1 MNEELANF
9 LNTSD
14 LNLLW
19 EARNSISSVNQTDE
33 TEIIK
38 ILDEWANL
46 QAVAN
51 LLMYP
56 DLIPASKR
64 ADYVL
69 AGLSETRYIYLVLAS
84 VVGLEATNLTDWSPN
99 MRSRAIH
106 KLVALAKS
114 DTEVIA
120 ERASVFVADRLWQFD
135 EVESS
140 QIIEL
145 LDHPSIVVQ
154 HNALVALIPWVG
166 LENIR
171 QILDEAV
178 EQGKLSEAGKRATE
192 EKLSNISGFAD
203 NNKIDSRT
211 FDLNQLSAPLL
222 AYIPNLDELSQS

>member
-1 MNEELANF
+1 MKEALAIF
-9 LNTSD
+9 LSTSD

-19 EARNSISSVNQTDE
+19 KARNNISFVTQKDE
-33 TEIIK
+33 TEIIR
-38 ILDEWANL
+38 ILDKWANL

-69 AGLSETRYIYLVLAS
+69 AGLSETRCIYLVLAS
-84 VVGLEATNLTDWSPN
+84 VVGLEKANLTDWSPN

-106 KLVALAKS
+106 KLVSLTKS
-114 DTEVIA
+114 DIGVIA
-120 ERASVFVADRLWQFD
+120 ERASVFVAERLWQLD

-145 LDHPSIVVQ
+145 LEHPSRVVQ
-154 HNALVALIPWVG
+154 YNALVALIPWIG

-171 QILDEAV
+171 QTIDEAV